1 MGFEH
6 GCGSFLDHRD
16 IDNVS
21 YTRVLA
27 AIVTED
33 MTVLGLVLAPGNS
46 APVKIE
52 CECGTAVWIVGTLVC
67 WDTNCLSHRRYGPI
81 RVFLASG
88 NW

>member
-1 MGFEH
+1 M
-6 GCGSFLDHRD
+6 DHRD
-16 IDNVS
+16 PDNIS

-27 AIVTED
+27 ATVTED
-33 MTVLGLVLAPGNS
+33 MALLGLVLDPGNS

-52 CECGTAVWIVGTLVC
+52 CECGTAVWIVRTQVC
-67 WDTNCLSHRRYGPI
+67 WNINCLGHRKYGPI